1 MMIIHF
7 GDLFP
12 LRNVLARFSMIL
24 SLVITTLFVMLLI
37 ITFNLLLNPLP
48 NFLLR
53 QINLSS
59 CPITISNIS
68 QNSILRMLTNLNI
81 NKGADSDELPSIFF
95 KKNCANTLINPL
107 FLIFNLSLGGDTF
120 PDVWKK
126 ALVTSILQK
135 CPQNLNV
142 NYRPVSKLNVV
153 VRLIVR
159 ILLLKISLPPLNI

>member
-12 LRNVLARFSMIL
+12 LRNVLARFSMIRYLMIL
-24 SLVITTLFVMLLI
+24 SLAITTLFVILLI

-53 QINLSS
+53 QINLSFCS
-59 CPITISNIS
+59 ITISNIS

-95 KKNCANTLINPL
+95 KKKLCEYLNQST
-107 FLIFNLSLGGDTF
+107 
-120 PDVWKK
+120 
-126 ALVTSILQK
+126 IL
-135 CPQNLNV
+135 NF
-142 NYRPVSKLNVV
+142 
-153 VRLIVR
+153 
-159 ILLLKISLPPLNI
+159 